1 MRTAEAQ
8 KPAPGE
14 LFLDHVAHFVP
25 ELGAAARL
33 AESLGFVVTPESAHR
48 AQGAPAGTSNR
59 CIMLEEGYIEILA
72 PTLDTP
78 NASRVRSRMAR
89 YDGVHLACFGTPDAQ
104 AEHRR
109 LAEHGFEPEP
119 LVALQRTLETG
130 ERVRF
135 SVVYV
140 PPAKMPEGRVQYVQ
154 QLTPEVIWT
163 AASLAHANGVTGLKA
178 VYVVADDPVQVAARW
193 ARFTGLLPRP
203 EGELVRLD
211 CARGQVFV
219 ATRHHLVEI
228 LGTAPPPPGLAGYRL
243 ACRHPEDFAA
253 RCTKLQLPV
262 RQTVAGHA
270 VSLPAALGGVWL
282 I

>member
-140 PPAKMPEGRVQYVQ
+140 PPAKMPEGRVQYVR

-228 LGTAPPPPGLAGYRL
+228 LGTAAPPPGLAGYRL